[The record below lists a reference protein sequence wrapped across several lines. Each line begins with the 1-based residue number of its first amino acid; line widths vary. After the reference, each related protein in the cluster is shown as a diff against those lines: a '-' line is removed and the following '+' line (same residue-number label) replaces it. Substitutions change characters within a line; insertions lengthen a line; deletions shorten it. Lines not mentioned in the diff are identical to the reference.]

1 MKGRRGFTLV
11 EMLIALAVFSIVM
24 SGLFMFTG
32 MGENLFRKTRQE
44 ATQLKE
50 LTAFLGEF
58 SDAVKEGKSIQYIS
72 SRETGIWKEDKDKDG
87 RPYPDE
93 TVSFLWDGRSPG
105 AIYRRVGSDN
115 TPILNGVESFELA
128 FDEPAP
134 KTRHV
139 LLRFSVDG
147 TVYQTSLRVRSA
159 K

>member
-1 MKGRRGFTLV
+1 MNRWQGFTLV

-32 MGENLFRKTRQE
+32 TGEHLFRQTRRE
-44 ATQLKE
+44 ATALKE

-72 SRETGIWKEDKDKDG
+72 SREIGIWKEDKDKDG

-93 TVSFLWDGRSPG
+93 TVTFLWDGRSPG
-105 AIYRRVGSDN
+105 TIYRRIGFDN
-115 TPILNGVESFELA
+115 TAILTGVQSFELA

-139 LLRFSVDG
+139 LVRFSVDG
-147 TVYQTSLRVRSA
+147 SVYQTSLRVRSA